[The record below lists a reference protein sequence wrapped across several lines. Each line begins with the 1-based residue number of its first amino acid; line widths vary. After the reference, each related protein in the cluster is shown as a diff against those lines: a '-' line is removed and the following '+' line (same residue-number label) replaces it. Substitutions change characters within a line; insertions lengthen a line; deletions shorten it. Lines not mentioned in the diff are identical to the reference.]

1 MKSQFPDGNGST
13 PKGKLKNILA
23 VLLLFVPWFLGVVD
37 SKLSAAVILPHGDVA
52 LDPSNLSPGTDARKA
67 GDEIAKGAR
76 QAAHWF
82 ATGNNAI
89 NSITSRQLDL
99 IFLSTPHGIQLTS
112 DYGIYLGPH
121 ASGSINITGDNS
133 SLPHY
138 TVTMPPITLDTSLS
152 LDLVMELTSSNKS
165 IPVEGIATSADGAKD
180 LPLEWAEI
188 IPLTFLPEPQRH
200 AFRYIIWSYPLRR
213 YTFSP
218 EMVPELLDIGA
229 SIRDWMEALPLNIG
243 VLISGDMS
251 HTHQANGPYGYSN
264 ASAPF
269 DKAVGHWAS
278 NPCDHAAS
286 LLQDARSLQPHG
298 MSCGFTGMVLLHG
311 MLCGNGGDHPYDSL
325 ARDKVYVNLNATYY
339 GMMAATFDST
349 EGGLANGDDESM
361 G

>member
-1 MKSQFPDGNGST
+1 MTSQFPDGNGT
-13 PKGKLKNILA
+13 PNGILNIQA
-23 VLLLFVPWFLGVVD
+23 VLLLFVSWFGVVD
-37 SKLSAAVILPHGDVA
+37 SKLNAAVILPHGDVA
-52 LDPSNLSPGTDARKA
+52 LDPTILSPGTDARKA

-89 NSITSRQLDL
+89 NNITSRQLDL

-112 DYGIYLGPH
+112 DYAIYLGPH

-133 SLPHY
+133 SLPPY
-138 TVTMPPITLDTSLS
+138 TVTMPSITLDTSLS

-165 IPVEGIATSADGAKD
+165 FPVEGIATSAAGAKD

-188 IPLTFLPEPQRH
+188 IPLSFLPEPQRH

-213 YTFSP
+213 YTSSP
-218 EMVPELLDIGA
+218 AMVSELLDIGA
-229 SIRDWMEALPLNIG
+229 SIREWMEALPLQIG
-243 VLISGDMS
+243 ALISGDMS
-251 HTHQANGPYGYSN
+251 HTHQASGPYGYSN

-269 DKAVGHWAS
+269 DKAVEHWAS
-278 NPCDHAAS
+278 NPCEHAAS

-311 MLCGNGGDHPYDSL
+311 MLCGNGGNHPYDSL
-325 ARDKVYVNLNATYY
+325 ARDRVYVNLNATYY
-339 GMMAATFDST
+339 GMMAATFDSI
-349 EGGLANGDDESM
+349 ERGKNHGDVSLA
-361 G
+361 